1 MDHVTVNTD
10 MSLHGVLVVLNYC
23 HRTELLVL
31 QMMSNDV
38 WLFHVSVRN
47 MLY

>member
-10 MSLHGVLVVLNYC
+10 MSLHDVLVVLNYC

-38 WLFHVSVRN
+38 WLFCVYAQN
-47 MLY
+47 ML